1 MRFSP
6 SMNEL
11 KDNEKFMDGS
21 TIRKA
26 VESLEVQLNR
36 SKVLVQS
43 PNSDTFVK
51 HVEEVT
57 HDLGRSLGLL
67 LLASL
72 EVSIDL
78 KEKIGNLH
86 KELMSASLESLDI
99 GDVVLQLKYG
109 NDEEFKYALLGLNE
123 LIGSEKVSNE
133 WIDEEGII
141 PILFNRLGSSKLEN
155 RLTIIQILRRL
166 ALENADNKEKMVDV
180 EYLSMLVKSLTQDVE
195 ERREAVGLLV
205 NFSDPPAVRRRMGRI
220 QGCIVVLVAMLNGDD
235 PVASRDAGKL
245 LNAFSSNTRNA
256 LHMAEAGYF
265 KPLVQYLKE
274 GSDMSKVLM
283 ATALSRMELTDKWR
297 AALGEDGA
305 IEPLVKMFNAGKLE
319 SKLSA
324 LSALQNLSRLTEN
337 I

>member
-1 MRFSP
+1 MGTIDTRSFLELMTELIAMVDQIVSLAKDSDTEREIFTEFALLVERFSP
-6 SMNEL
+6 SLNEL
-11 KDNEKFMDGS
+11 KDNEKFMDKS

-26 VESLEVQLNR
+26 VESLEEQLNR

-72 EVSIDL
+72 EVSTDL
-78 KEKIGNLH
+78 KEKIGDLH
-86 KELMSASLESLDI
+86 KELMSARFSLDSSWVSEFVSELKVVNEIEEESISLEPLDI

-141 PILFNRLGSSKLEN
+141 PILFNRLGSSKPEN

-166 ALENADNKEKMVDV
+166 ALENADNKV
-180 EYLSMLVKSLTQDVE
+180 Y
-195 ERREAVGLLV
+195 
-205 NFSDPPAVRRRMGRI
+205 
-220 QGCIVVLVAMLNGDD
+220 
-235 PVASRDAGKL
+235 
-245 LNAFSSNTRNA
+245 
-256 LHMAEAGYF
+256 
-265 KPLVQYLKE
+265 
-274 GSDMSKVLM
+274 DM
-283 ATALSRMELTDKWR
+283 
-297 AALGEDGA
+297 
-305 IEPLVKMFNAGKLE
+305 
-319 SKLSA
+319 
-324 LSALQNLSRLTEN
+324 
-337 I
+337 